1 MRLFV
6 PPLPAAGGLAAHFPV
21 AMFDPPLNGENA
33 VAIGPLDAG
42 PPETQRLHMIW
53 DGHRTVVVDLGRVGA
68 YNATLP
74 ASLAITPDEV
84 AAQYAG
90 RN

>member
-1 MRLFV
+1 MRLAV
-6 PPLPAAGGLAAHFPV
+6 PSLPAVGGLAALLPV
-21 AMFDPPLNGENA
+21 AMFDPPLVGENA
-33 VAIGPLDAG
+33 VAIGPPDAG
-42 PPETQRLHMIW
+42 PPEPQRRHMIW

-68 YNATLP
+68 YNATLT